1 MRAMVDD
8 RLAEEGT
15 DAGKL
20 RKFRIVTRAKKR
32 DRREYDEH
40 RKRSRRVAPGA
51 PEGLREVMRKEP
63 ARPRKPVTIGPINPS
78 MSPNYQ
84 AIEIIDK
91 SGVARFGARN
101 RQIRSGPPIDAAQLA
116 HFFAMQLAQG
126 HAIEQLQQL
135 LEPLPDV
142 LAFVDEAIDGHLQ
155 DFELRISE
163 FGISI

>member
-1 MRAMVDD
+1 
-8 RLAEEGT
+8 
-15 DAGKL
+15 
-20 RKFRIVTRAKKR
+20 
-32 DRREYDEH
+32 
-40 RKRSRRVAPGA
+40 
-51 PEGLREVMRKEP
+51 
-63 ARPRKPVTIGPINPS
+63 

-91 SGVARFGARN
+91 SRVARFGARN
-101 RQIRSGPPIDAAQLA
+101 RQIRSGPPIDAAQLS

-126 HAIEQLQQL
+126 HAIEKLQQL

-142 LAFVDEAIDGHLQ
+142 LAFVDETIDGHVQ